1 MVLKRLCFGLTVA
14 LAAAG
19 CKSDGTS
26 TSTGGE
32 TQTPSGTLSAYFV
45 ENFNA
50 FEAAALRLII
60 TDLRY
65 TVQDVPDNTWY
76 LDKNNND
83 SFDAGIDVWLNSSP
97 LKHAGIH
104 YAHAAGLTG
113 AGQVVAI
120 SDSGFRLSHEVFDGK
135 NLTVGSGIV
144 SDPHGTFTASIVAA
158 NTPSMIGVAPGADLI
173 LGSYNTNA
181 SLTETALAAYAA
193 EAVALSNSWG
203 FVNTPVNATSYSRVF
218 GSTSGRVY
226 LDALRTYSAEGV
238 VLFALSNEYYDT
250 QSGLMAALPMLE
262 PNLEAGWLAV
272 VNGVPVMV
280 DDDIISAQRVSAGCN
295 EAARWCI
302 AADGS
307 WTGATDD
314 SDSAYAFGTGT
325 SFATPTVAGSLA
337 LLAEAFPDLS
347 PHDLRIR
354 LLASADNE
362 YIGFNSAG
370 TQELVEGFNHEYSD
384 EWGHGFLDVKAALMP
399 IGDVI
404 IPTSDGTRIAL
415 NQPLAV
421 EGGASGDAITA
432 ALRDLDI
439 LATDALQGRFTIAAE
454 SLVARRSA
462 APLFAHEMISTNVS
476 DFGAYSGSLGFFGD
490 TAALPSRIGN
500 YSISFVVPVNADGGK
515 AFGMVAEQ
523 SYQFSGGTVNFNF
536 GIGQDGGSL
545 TPNWYTESQS
555 SLVSAGIR
563 FQKNVGLNSALEFEL
578 GLASAFN
585 HSGNM
590 DTSGVLLSSARVTYA
605 MQNTLQSGD
614 QLALSVVLPT
624 AVVSGQ
630 TELNLPVVR
639 TDGAIE
645 SRTINVGLAPENRE
659 IRIRLDYEVALNP
672 QSKAVFSLQHAENM
686 GNITA
691 ARDTGLFVGF
701 KTQF

>member
-280 DDDIISAQRVSAGCN
+280 DDDIISAQRVSAGLPM
-295 EAARWCI
+295 I
-302 AADGS
+302 GQ
-307 WTGATDD
+307 WT
-314 SDSAYAFGTGT
+314 
-325 SFATPTVAGSLA
+325 
-337 LLAEAFPDLS
+337 
-347 PHDLRIR
+347 
-354 LLASADNE
+354 
-362 YIGFNSAG
+362 
-370 TQELVEGFNHEYSD
+370 
-384 EWGHGFLDVKAALMP
+384 
-399 IGDVI
+399 
-404 IPTSDGTRIAL
+404 
-415 NQPLAV
+415 
-421 EGGASGDAITA
+421 
-432 ALRDLDI
+432 
-439 LATDALQGRFTIAAE
+439 
-454 SLVARRSA
+454 RRS
-462 APLFAHEMISTNVS
+462 
-476 DFGAYSGSLGFFGD
+476 
-490 TAALPSRIGN
+490 PSR
-500 YSISFVVPVNADGGK
+500 
-515 AFGMVAEQ
+515 
-523 SYQFSGGTVNFNF
+523 
-536 GIGQDGGSL
+536 
-545 TPNWYTESQS
+545 
-555 SLVSAGIR
+555 R
-563 FQKNVGLNSALEFEL
+563 
-578 GLASAFN
+578 
-585 HSGNM
+585 
-590 DTSGVLLSSARVTYA
+590 
-605 MQNTLQSGD
+605 
-614 QLALSVVLPT
+614 
-624 AVVSGQ
+624 
-630 TELNLPVVR
+630 
-639 TDGAIE
+639 
-645 SRTINVGLAPENRE
+645 
-659 IRIRLDYEVALNP
+659 
-672 QSKAVFSLQHAENM
+672 
-686 GNITA
+686 
-691 ARDTGLFVGF
+691 
-701 KTQF
+701 